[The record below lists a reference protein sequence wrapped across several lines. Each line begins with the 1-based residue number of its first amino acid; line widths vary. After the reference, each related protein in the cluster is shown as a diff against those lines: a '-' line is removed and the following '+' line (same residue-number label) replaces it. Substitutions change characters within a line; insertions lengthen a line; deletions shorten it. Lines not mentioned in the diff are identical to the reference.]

1 MTTYEQ
7 INAAKAFHDIATK
20 GLVIIDEGKRV
31 MKGALVGLLS
41 LQPNKEICTDGMHLD
56 ATLAWNACNPDGYE
70 DGDEI
75 QIKKVTLGEEEDI
88 LVHFSYQSKTNG
100 CRKESY
106 ISISLVSGLDCHDII
121 DAYLESMQGN
131 EMRVEEIEKDTVELS
146 NGTAIP
152 ARMVYISENGY
163 NVYVYVACESDYNK
177 YIEEGSKDDELF
189 YAYVPDHEF
198 NTLTDDELIAWLD
211 KYIN

>member
-1 MTTYEQ
+1 MTKFEE
-7 INAAKAFHDIATK
+7 IESVKVFHDIATK
-20 GLVIIDEGKRV
+20 GLTIIEEGKRV
-31 MKGALVGLLS
+31 MKSALVGLLS
-41 LQPNKEICTDGMHLD
+41 LQPNKEICTNGMHLD

-75 QIKKVTLGEEEDI
+75 QIKKVTLGENEDI
-88 LVHFSYQSKTNG
+88 LVHFSYQSNTSG

-106 ISISLVSGLDCHDII
+106 ISLSLVNGLDSHDII

-131 EMRVEEIEKDTVELS
+131 EMRIEEIEKETVVLS

-152 ARMVYISENGY
+152 ARMVYISEIGY
-163 NVYVYVACESDYNK
+163 DVYVACESDYNK
-177 YIEEGSKDDELF
+177 YIEEGSKDDEFF

-198 NTLTDDELIAWLD
+198 NTLTDDELKDWVE
-211 KYIN
+211 KNIN